1 MSAPLDKFS
10 PLRHLSVTSWTLN
23 PSFPQSEVAPMAYKR
38 LLPPHVCLRGPFPA
52 PGL

>member
-23 PSFPQSEVAPMAYKR
+23 PSIVHSKVAPMSYKQ
-38 LLPPHVCLRGPFPA
+38 LLPPHVCLRWPFPA